1 MKKETILFLLLLISF
16 GVYGQSE
23 KDYLILRQ
31 DKESIKQDTIWG
43 DIILPENGVIIK
55 VKIILQMDWKNS
67 K

>member
-31 DKESIKQDTIWG
+31 DKESIKQ
-43 DIILPENGVIIK
+43 EKAV
-55 VKIILQMDWKNS
+55 VKKFL
-67 K
+67 